1 MESDPALSSLADI
14 PQLSELC
21 RLLGNDAVAN
31 LRDALTRAPAAS
43 NTYLRIEGSLCG
55 SPHASISHHETANS
69 RVLLGYINLT
79 GPTNQG
85 AQQQSLPVGDTTSS
99 SNPCQGHPLTPE
111 SSSHT
116 DSDEDDARKRRKVVG
131 GLRLHSAVSGNDH
144 ARLPNQCTPKISSRQ
159 LHNDTRFPQRK
170 PPQEPVIPT
179 LEPTSADKL
188 ISGIW
193 RQIFSGIQLTLAKS
207 AFSTINVHG
216 VVDRE
221 TFRTINTICLKYS
234 TLSQS
239 ARTLEMIVQAY
250 WVECYEARITAIK
263 LERPSKSIT
272 EVRMDAVKEACSTL
286 QWKEKELRNKLS
298 IWRGYREI
306 KDAGGWASL
315 AFASSGVYRFCKY
328 RTGFD
333 EAFISRLRQ
342 LKSSFE
348 VAADTLHPEWRQLL
362 LVIGQGSPPVYVGHP
377 NEWVITNGEMAM
389 PLAATY
395 PHIPGDFVYQFIE
408 ECVLDRDTFGAHDP
422 RLVPDIDPSKC
433 LECSQYQSDHVQTNR
448 CMCFPSLYG
457 NPKSPPPLQIFQTT
471 TGKNNGV
478 ITRCALERGTAIGE
492 FIGYITNGV
501 RGVDVMV
508 GGSPQRLYQIYQGQM
523 GNFTRFINH
532 SCRPNCQF
540 QRFHWLG
547 MERIIIVSRGVPA
560 DTELTVDYSNH
571 YWEELDKE
579 CLCGEACCR
588 YSRSRLTSG

>member
-1 MESDPALSSLADI
+1 MESDSPLSSLADI

-31 LRDALTRAPAAS
+31 LSDALDRAPAAS
-43 NTYLRIEGSLCG
+43 NAYLRIEGSLCS
-55 SPHASISHHETANS
+55 SPHASRSQHETASS

-79 GPTNQG
+79 GPTNQ
-85 AQQQSLPVGDTTSS
+85 SLPVGATSS
-99 SNPCQGHPLTPE
+99 SPHPCRDHPLTPE

-116 DSDEDDARKRRKVVG
+116 DSDEDDARKRRKIVG
-131 GLRLHSAVSGNDH
+131 GLRLHSAVSGDDH
-144 ARLPNQCTPKISSRQ
+144 APPPNQCTPKISSRQ
-159 LHNDTRFPQRK
+159 VHNDTRFPQRK
-170 PPQEPVIPT
+170 PPQEPVIPI
-179 LEPTSADKL
+179 LEPTSGDKL

-193 RQIFSGIQLTLAKS
+193 RQIFSGTQLTLSKS
-207 AFSTINVHG
+207 AQVSTINVHG

-234 TLSQS
+234 TFSQS

-250 WVECYEARITAIK
+250 WVECYEARIAAIK

-333 EAFISRLRQ
+333 ESFISRLRQ

-348 VAADTLHPEWRQLL
+348 VAADTLHPEWCQLL
-362 LVIGQGSPPVYVGHP
+362 QVIGQGSPPVYVGHP

-395 PHIPGDFVYQFIE
+395 PHIPGDFVYQFVE
-408 ECVLDRDTFGAHDP
+408 ECVLDQDTFGAHDP

-433 LECSQYQSDHVQTNR
+433 PECGQYQSDNVQTNR
-448 CMCFPSLYG
+448 LAWM
-457 NPKSPPPLQIFQTT
+457 
-471 TGKNNGV
+471 
-478 ITRCALERGTAIGE
+478 
-492 FIGYITNGV
+492 
-501 RGVDVMV
+501 
-508 GGSPQRLYQIYQGQM
+508 
-523 GNFTRFINH
+523 
-532 SCRPNCQF
+532 
-540 QRFHWLG
+540 
-547 MERIIIVSRGVPA
+547 
-560 DTELTVDYSNH
+560 
-571 YWEELDKE
+571 
-579 CLCGEACCR
+579 
-588 YSRSRLTSG
+588 